1 MAMPWQLQR
10 GLMERRRSRRTA
22 SRPIAENL
30 PSINVNDLKIPRD
43 YKTYTLPNIGLRYP
57 QLASMRLTYHSVE
70 VTHGTGRIQHFKLK
84 PIKTGFG
91 RPRYAFVCNCGRPV
105 ITLYSRYA
113 SLACRRCSNA
123 VHASQ
128 TLNKQT
134 RPILKAHRLEAFLA
148 LKTNMLS
155 RTRQRLRARLGEK
168 ALMPQSN
175 YGTGTARHWK

>member
-1 MAMPWQLQR
+1 
-10 GLMERRRSRRTA
+10 MERRRSRRTA

-30 PSINVNDLKIPRD
+30 LSINVNDLKIPRN
-43 YKTYTLPNIGLRYP
+43 YAIVTLPNVGFRYP

-70 VTHGTGRIQHFKLK
+70 VTHSTGRTQHFKLK

-91 RPRYAFVCNCGRPV
+91 RPCYAFVCSCGRPV
-105 ITLYSRYA
+105 IQLYFRYA
-113 SLACRRCSNA
+113 SLACRRRSNA

>member
-1 MAMPWQLQR
+1 
-10 GLMERRRSRRTA
+10 MERRRSRRTA

-30 PSINVNDLKIPRD
+30 LSINVNDLKIPRN
-43 YKTYTLPNIGLRYP
+43 YAIVTLPNVGFRYP

-70 VTHGTGRIQHFKLK
+70 VTHSTGRTQHFKLK

-91 RPRYAFVCNCGRPV
+91 WPRYAFVCNCGRPV

-113 SLACRRCSNA
+113 SLACRRCCNA

-168 ALMPQSN
+168 ALMPQGN
-175 YGTGTARHWK
+175 HNTGTARHWK

>member
-1 MAMPWQLQR
+1 
-10 GLMERRRSRRTA
+10 MERRRSRRTA

-30 PSINVNDLKIPRD
+30 LSINVNDLKIPRN
-43 YKTYTLPNIGLRYP
+43 YAIVTLPNVGFRYP

-70 VTHGTGRIQHFKLK
+70 VTHSTGRTQHFKLK

-91 RPRYAFVCNCGRPV
+91 WPRYAFVCNCGRPV
-105 ITLYSRYA
+105 IQLYFRYA
-113 SLACRRCSNA
+113 NLACRRCCNA

-168 ALMPQSN
+168 ALMPQGN
-175 YGTGTARHWK
+175 YNTGTARHWK